1 MITPRPSAERGHFN
15 HGWLDSYHSFSFADY
30 FDPDHMGFR
39 ALRVINQDQI
49 EPAGGFP
56 THGHRD
62 MEIVTY
68 MLAGELEHKD
78 SLGSGS
84 IIRPGLVQR
93 MTAGTGIRHSEFNPS
108 QENASHLL
116 QIWMLPD
123 RDGLTPDYEEK
134 DFPLGGRTNQM
145 QMIAAPGGKNGAL
158 HINQDIDLYA
168 CILGPDHTLTQ
179 TLRPDRHAWVQVAG
193 GGLTLNGHALASG
206 DGAAVSDETTLTFE
220 SADGAEFLL
229 FDLA

>member
-108 QENASHLL
+108 QDNISHLL

-123 RDGLTPDYEEK
+123 REGHTPDYEEK
-134 DFPLGGRTNQM
+134 DFPLDGRTNQM
-145 QMIAAPGGKNGAL
+145 QMIAAPGGKDGAL
-158 HINQDIDLYA
+158 HINQDIDLSA
-168 CILGPDHTLTQ
+168 CILSKGHTLTH
-179 TLRPDRHAWVQVAG
+179 TLRPDRHAWVQVANG
-193 GGLTLNGHALASG
+193 ALTLNGHALASG
-206 DGAAVSDETTLTFE
+206 DGAAVSNETTLSFE
-220 SADGAEFLL
+220 STDGAEFLL